1 MIPQYCFAH
10 PYCALFVA
18 SLARAH
24 SARIFTTWQF
34 LHETKLAREMKGHF
48 LLNEHGDLS
57 FFLPNFDE
65 INIFFVLNEVLKN
78 SLSEK
83 NVFEKNMSKIGIRGC
98 KVVKLRS
105 PTRGT
110 F

>member
-18 SLARAH
+18 SLSRSH
-24 SARIFTTWQF
+24 SARTVTTWRF

-65 INIFFVLNEVLKN
+65 INIFFVLNEFLKN

-83 NVFEKNMSKIGIRGC
+83 MLLRKTCPKSVFVGA
-98 KVVKLRS
+98 KL
-105 PTRGT
+105 
-110 F
+110 